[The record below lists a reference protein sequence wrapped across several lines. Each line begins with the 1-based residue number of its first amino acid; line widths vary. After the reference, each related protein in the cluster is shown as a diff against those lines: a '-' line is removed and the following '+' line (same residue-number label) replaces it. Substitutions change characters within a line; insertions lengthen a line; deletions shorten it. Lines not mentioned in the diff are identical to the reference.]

1 CASPPSADRGYYSW
15 FFEIW

>member
-15 FFEIW
+15 YFDIW